1 MRIRDKVYVED
12 WKQTIITDPSSRIIA
27 YAHHLFGALAI
38 ILIVV
43 QSAITLNI
51 FVFSLWLV
59 LGIAM
64 LLLDVFGG
72 NNVTLKSELG
82 YGIMFVL
89 GTVISLMLGN
99 INSMF
104 FPDTLGRIDIIL
116 FQISAGLCVSLR
128 FLIAFF
134 YIEFFTQE
142 YDYIIPQSNYS
153 KEQIQLYKENLI
165 KTNFEHTEIEQIGIF
180 QKWWSL
186 FQRFLWP
193 IIAMLILVIFA
204 ILYSLLI
211 YFIIPDDA
219 IAELVMR
226 PSMIIIA
233 ILYTVLLVRTNAIL
247 PKIQKSEK
255 LEIESQIENIG
266 DDEDRVEIPS

>member
-12 WKQTIITDPSSRIIA
+12 WKQTIITDPSSKIIA

-38 ILIVV
+38 ILIVI

-51 FVFSLWLV
+51 FIFSLWLV
-59 LGIAM
+59 LGIVI
-64 LLLDVFGG
+64 LLLDIFGG
-72 NNVTLKSELG
+72 NNVTLKGELG

-89 GTVISLMLGN
+89 GTVVSLMLGN
-99 INSMF
+99 VNSMF

-116 FQISAGLCVSLR
+116 FQVSAGICVSLR
-128 FLIAFF
+128 FLVSFF

-142 YDYIIPQSNYS
+142 YDYIIPQSNHS
-153 KEQIQLYKENLI
+153 KEQIQLYKENLV
-165 KTNFEHTEIEQIGIF
+165 KTNFEHIEIEQIGVF

-193 IIAMLILVIFA
+193 IVVMMILVIFA
-204 ILYSLLI
+204 VLYSLLI

-219 IAELVMR
+219 IAELVTR
-226 PSMIIIA
+226 PSLIVIA
-233 ILYTVLLVRTNAIL
+233 ILYTILLVRTNAIL
-247 PKIQKSEK
+247 PKIQKLEK
-255 LEIESQIENIG
+255 SEIENETENI
-266 DDEDRVEIPS
+266 EANEEKVEIRS

>member
-12 WKQTIITDPSSRIIA
+12 WKQTIITDPSSKIIA

-59 LGIAM
+59 LGIVIV
-64 LLLDVFGG
+64 LLDFFSA
-72 NNVTLKSELG
+72 NHVTLKGELG

-89 GTVISLMLGN
+89 GTVVSLMLGN
-99 INSMF
+99 VNSMF

-116 FQISAGLCVSLR
+116 FQVSAGLCISLR

-142 YDYIIPQSNYS
+142 YEYIIPQSSYS
-153 KEQIQLYKENLI
+153 KEQIKLYKENLT
-165 KTNFEHTEIEQIGIF
+165 KTNFEHIEIEQIGVL

-193 IIAMLILVIFA
+193 IVIMLILVIFA
-204 ILYSLLI
+204 IVYSLLI
-211 YFIIPDDA
+211 YFLIPDDA
-219 IAELVMR
+219 IAELVTR

-247 PKIQKSEK
+247 PKIQKQEKSEAENET
-255 LEIESQIENIG
+255 EIIE
-266 DDEDRVEIPS
+266 DDEAKEEIHS

>member
-12 WKQTIITDPSSRIIA
+12 WKQTIITDPSSNILKF
-27 YAHHLFGALAI
+27 AHHFFGALATI
-38 ILIVV
+38 IIVV
-43 QSAITLNI
+43 QSAVTLNI

-59 LGIAM
+59 LGVII

-72 NNVTLKSELG
+72 NSITLKGELG

-89 GTVISLMLGN
+89 GTAISLMLGN
-99 INSMF
+99 VNSMF
-104 FPDTLGRIDIIL
+104 FPDTLGRIDIII

-142 YDYIIPQSNYS
+142 YDYIIPQSDYS
-153 KEQIQLYKENLI
+153 KEQLKLYKENLI
-165 KTNFEHTEIEQIGIF
+165 KTNFEYVEIEQIGII

-186 FQRFLWP
+186 LQRFLWP
-193 IIAMLILVIFA
+193 IIALLMLVLFA

-211 YFIIPDDA
+211 YFVIPEDA
-219 IAELVMR
+219 IAELVIR
-226 PSMIIIA
+226 PSMIVVA
-233 ILYTVLLVRTNAIL
+233 ILYTILLIRTNAIL
-247 PKIQKSEK
+247 PSIHK
-255 LEIESQIENIG
+255 LKETEIEHELENIT
-266 DDEDRVEIPS
+266 DDKDIIDTPS

>member
-12 WKQTIITDPSSRIIA
+12 WKQTIITDPSSKIIA
-27 YAHHLFGALAI
+27 YTHHLFGALAI
-38 ILIVV
+38 ILIIV

-51 FVFSLWLV
+51 FVFSLWLI
-59 LGIAM
+59 LGIVI
-64 LLLDVFGG
+64 LLLDLFGG
-72 NNVTLKSELG
+72 NNVTLKGELG

-116 FQISAGLCVSLR
+116 FQVSAGLCVSLR

-142 YDYIIPQSNYS
+142 YEYIIPQSNYS
-153 KEQIQLYKENLI
+153 KEQIQLYKENLT
-165 KTNFEHTEIEQIGIF
+165 KTNFEHIKIVQIGLL
-180 QKWWSL
+180 QKWWFL

-193 IIAMLILVIFA
+193 IVVMLILAIFA
-204 ILYSLLI
+204 VLYSLLI
-211 YFIIPDDA
+211 YFVIPDDA
-219 IAELVMR
+219 IAELVTR

-247 PKIQKSEK
+247 PKIQKQAK
-255 LEIESQIENIG
+255 LENENETEIIE
-266 DDEDRVEIPS
+266 DDETRVEIHS